1 MEDYSALKKFMTS
14 LLGGG
19 RLMFYGRN
27 IQIIFY
33 RVYKEH
39 MHGKYGKR
47 CEKPESQ
54 VNWRIHLGY

>member
-1 MEDYSALKKFMTS
+1 MENYGALKKFMTS

-19 RLMFYGRN
+19 LMFYGRN

-39 MHGKYGKR
+39 AWER
-47 CEKPESQ
+47 ESQ
-54 VNWRIHLGY
+54 VNWKTHFGY